1 MSVSETNPD
10 AIWRTH
16 YAHPGQWDRS
26 FPPLTMP
33 QLFEASVAA
42 HPGAILSDFMGAQLS
57 YAAVGLLVDR
67 FAVALAGQGV
77 VKGDR
82 IGLYL
87 PNVPDYLIAYYGAL
101 KAGAIVVNMSP
112 LYSLEEL
119 EHQVGD
125 SGVRIIVTSDVPQL
139 YATAKALLD
148 ARAVDRI
155 IIGSVSEW
163 LPPLKRVLF
172 RLFKRKQIAQVP
184 TGDPHIIRLG
194 TMTAFALPEASASP
208 EVAIDPGDV
217 ALIQYTGG
225 TTGVPKGA
233 MLTHQNL
240 TANARQVHEI
250 DPHQEMPDRI
260 VGALPF
266 FHVFANTCVL
276 NRTVL
281 TGGMIAMLPRFDAG
295 QVLATITRV
304 KATSLP
310 GVPTMYQALLDHPKM
325 AATSFASLRVCISG
339 GAPLSRALKERFE
352 AATKAH
358 VVEGYGLTESAGV
371 VACNPYEGGEHD
383 GSIGQPV
390 PGTIVRLV
398 DRDDPSRPAPVGE
411 PGELVVEGP
420 QIMKGYW
427 GRPEA
432 NAETYVGNA
441 LRTGDIATIDAEGFI
456 RIVDRLKDMI
466 AVGGFKVFPSQIE
479 TVLYRN
485 DAVKEAI
492 VIGVPDQYHG
502 ELPKAFVTLNAGAK
516 IDGSALREW
525 LNPQLGKHERV
536 GEVEVRTSLP
546 KTLVG
551 KLSRKELIAEE
562 RAKRPA

>member
-1 MSVSETNPD
+1 MSVSETLPD

-16 YAHPGQWDRS
+16 YLHPGSWDRS
-26 FPPLTMP
+26 FTPLTLP
-33 QLFEASVAA
+33 QLFEASVVA
-42 HPGAILSDFMGAQLS
+42 HPGAILSDFLGAQLS
-57 YAAVGLLVDR
+57 YAAIGLLVDR

-77 VKGDR
+77 GKGDR
-82 IGLYL
+82 VGLYL
-87 PNVPDYLIAYYGAL
+87 PNVPDYLVAYYGAL

-125 SGVRIIVTSDVPQL
+125 SGVRVIVTSDVPQL

-148 ARAVDRI
+148 ARAIDRI
-155 IIGSVSEW
+155 IVGSLSGW
-163 LPPLKRVLF
+163 LPPLKRILF
-172 RLFKRKQIAQVP
+172 RLFKRNQIARVP
-184 TGDPHIIRLG
+184 RGNPHIIRLR
-194 TMTAFALPEASASP
+194 TMTDYTGPGGSVPDDVLLNPDD
-208 EVAIDPGDV
+208 VAI
-217 ALIQYTGG
+217 IQYTGG

-250 DPHQEMPDRI
+250 DPHQELPDRI

-325 AATSFASLRVCISG
+325 ATTSFASLRVCISG
-339 GAPLSRALKERFE
+339 GAPLSRALKDRFE

-358 VVEGYGLTESAGV
+358 VVEGYGLTESSGV
-371 VACNPYEGGEHD
+371 VACNPYEGGEHN
-383 GSIGQPV
+383 GSIGQPI
-390 PGTIVRLV
+390 PGTTVRLV
-398 DRDDPSRPAPVGE
+398 DREDLSRPAPEGE

-420 QIMKGYW
+420 QVMKGYW

-441 LRTGDIATIDAEGFI
+441 LRTGDIATIDADGFI

-485 DAVKEAI
+485 DAIKEAI
-492 VIGVPDQYHG
+492 VIGVPDPYHG
-502 ELPKAFVTLNAGAK
+502 ELPKAFVTLNDGAT
-516 IDGSALREW
+516 IDGATLRAW

-536 GEVEVRTSLP
+536 GEVEVRASLP

-562 RAKRPA
+562 RARSPA